1 MTTKSKIITGLVIG
15 LAITGVGYYFY
26 RKIKNEREKKTAE
39 MEKTLTDIKA
49 AQDLLKANTKVTP
62 KPFTP
67 EEIKTL
73 QSIPNFYKPFSTK

>member
-15 LAITGVGYYFY
+15 LAIIGVGHYFY
-26 RKIKNEREKKTAE
+26 SKIKKEREKKTAE
-39 MEKTLTDIKA
+39 MEKTLADIKA

-67 EEIKTL
+67 DEIKTL
-73 QSIPNFYKPFSTK
+73 KSLPDFTKFKI

>member
-1 MTTKSKIITGLVIG
+1 MTTKSKVITGLVIG
-15 LAITGVGYYFY
+15 LAVTGIGYYFY
-26 RKIKNEREKKTAE
+26 SKIKKEREKKTAE
-39 MEKTLTDIKA
+39 MEKTLADIKA

-73 QSIPNFYKPFSTK
+73 QSLPNFSKFKL